1 MQDDEIKNYIDLFI
15 NEEIENGR
23 DPDDMSLKD
32 TIKVYNLRL
41 TLGLLDL
48 LST

>member
-1 MQDDEIKNYIDLFI
+1 MARHTIMKKRQEQDAEIKNNIDLFI

-32 TIKVYNLRL
+32 TNKVYK
-41 TLGLLDL
+41 
-48 LST
+48 